1 MLRSVILKYVA
12 QPQTF
17 AYMPPVLGGM
27 SIVIAMML
35 WFGGQIAGFGVFPG
49 MIFGIVGCF
58 ASAYIGF
65 KDPHISNVLLAR
77 QKFANGTPG
86 YIKQKGKFYVG

>member
-1 MLRSVILKYVA
+1 
-12 QPQTF
+12 
-17 AYMPPVLGGM
+17 
-27 SIVIAMML
+27 
-35 WFGGQIAGFGVFPG
+35 GVFPG
-49 MIFGIVGCF
+49 MIFGILGCF